1 MSDAPPPAPVIAI
14 ARIPGAD
21 PALPLPA
28 YASAGAAGADL
39 RADLEGAEI
48 TLAPMERRLIPT
60 GLRMQIPP
68 GFEVQVRARSGAA
81 LRDGLSL
88 VNGVGTIDA
97 DYRGPVGVIVINLS
111 DVPLVIRHGDRIAQ
125 IVVAPVVQ
133 AIFTPAQS
141 VNETARG
148 SGGFGSTGRG

>member
-1 MSDAPPPAPVIAI
+1 MSADITILVQREAD
-14 ARIPGAD
+14 AD
-21 PALPLPA
+21 PALPLPE
-28 YASAGAAGADL
+28 YQTSGSAGADL

>member
-1 MSDAPPPAPVIAI
+1 M
-14 ARIPGAD
+14 
-21 PALPLPA
+21 
-28 YASAGAAGADL
+28 
-39 RADLEGAEI
+39 
-48 TLAPMERRLIPT
+48 
-60 GLRMQIPP
+60 
-68 GFEVQVRARSGAA
+68 
-81 LRDGLSL
+81 
-88 VNGVGTIDA
+88 
-97 DYRGPVGVIVINLS
+97 IVINLS